1 MKTLKTKIFIIITV
15 AVLVIGLILFGIF
28 GFNNTVDYR
37 KSTEVTVSV
46 DSNVTDPEE
55 KMKSVSEEYFEKVGV
70 SDVAYAFQQTEDGT
84 LIFKFA
90 GDITVIDAAQ
100 LKSEIEAE
108 IGNGLVITVTKNEV
122 FNVTDNQIGW
132 ICLACG
138 LAIVASFLYILI
150 MEKLAG
156 ALSVIVSSLL
166 SAVMFVAVM
175 GIARIPAQPFVWVSL
190 LFSVGF
196 AAILSTVIVNRCNEA
211 LKNVANDGNTY
222 VKIADDMTKE
232 SVFRI
237 VLSFAALLIFAIA
250 LLVIAPVYVKFA
262 GLQLI
267 VAGMVATFVSV
278 AWTGIVWA
286 KVKALNKDKRARV
299 TVKTEEEN

>member
-1 MKTLKTKIFIIITV
+1 MKTLKTKIFVIITV
-15 AVLVIGLILFGIF
+15 AVLVVGLVLFGIF
-28 GFNNTVDYR
+28 GFNDTVDYK

-46 DSNVTDPEE
+46 DSNVTAPEE
-55 KMKSVSEEYFEKVGV
+55 KMIAVSEKYFEKVGV
-70 SDVAYAFQQTEDGT
+70 SDVAYAFQQTGDGT

-90 GDITVIDAAQ
+90 GDTTVIDAAQ

-108 IGNGLVITVTKNEV
+108 IGNGLVITVTMNEV
-122 FNVTDNQIGW
+122 FNITDNQIGW

-156 ALSVIVSSLL
+156 ALSVIITSLL
-166 SAVMFVAVM
+166 SAIMFVAVM
-175 GIARIPAQPFVWVSL
+175 GIARIPAQLFVWVSL

-232 SVFRI
+232 SAFRI
-237 VLSFAALLIFAIA
+237 ILSFAVLLIFAVA

-267 VAGMVATFVSV
+267 VAGVVATFVSV

-299 TVKTEEEN
+299 SVKEEEEN